1 MQFTV
6 SSSVLLNRLAA
17 VSSAI
22 SPKPIM
28 QILGNVLFEVSDN
41 ILKLTSSDLEL
52 TLSSTIE
59 VQDATGSISVA
70 MPPQLLKDTL
80 RELPEQNVRFEI
92 NEENLAVVMRTNNG
106 KYDFI
111 GFKGGEFPASP
122 KVEGDSD
129 KFTTTADVFY
139 NGIVRTIFATATEDL
154 RPTMTGIFLDLNTEG
169 LTFVATDAHKM
180 SRIINSS
187 VKGEKEASVIL
198 PKKAA
203 NALKN
208 ILAKS
213 KEEIT
218 VEFDGK
224 NIFVNTPDYALISRK
239 IEGRYPNYK
248 SVIPA
253 NNPFD
258 VTVDRMAFIA
268 AVKRVAVYTTQSTGL
283 MRLDITNDNLRLTAQ
298 DIDFSTS
305 ALEQVP
311 CKYEGNPLSIGFKAQ
326 LLTEILACITSE
338 NIILRLADQTRA
350 GIILPAENLENED
363 LLMLLMPMM
372 LPE

>member
-6 SSSVLLNRLAA
+6 SSSVLLNRLSA
-17 VSSAI
+17 VCSAI

-28 QILGNVLFEVSDN
+28 QILGNVLFEVSGN
-41 ILKLTSSDLEL
+41 TLKLTSSDLEL

-59 VQDATGSISVA
+59 VENVTGTISVA

-80 RELPEQNVRFEI
+80 RELPEQNVCFEI
-92 NEENLAVVMRTNNG
+92 NGENLAVVMRTNNG

-111 GFKGGEFPASP
+111 GFKGGDFPAAP
-122 KVEGDSD
+122 KVEGESTR
-129 KFTTTADVFY
+129 FNTTADIFY
-139 NGIVRTIFATATEDL
+139 NGIIRTLFATATEDL
-154 RPTMTGIFLDLNTEG
+154 RPTMTGIYLDLNAQG

-180 SRIINSS
+180 SRIINST
-187 VKGEKEASVIL
+187 VKTENEASVIL

-208 ILAKS
+208 ILGKS
-213 KEEIT
+213 KEDIT
-218 VEFDGK
+218 VEFDNK
-224 NIFVNTPDYALISRK
+224 NIFVNTPDYSLISRK

-253 NNPFD
+253 NNPYD
-258 VTVDRMAFIA
+258 VTVDRLAFIA

-311 CKYEGNPLSIGFKAQ
+311 CNYQGNPLSIGFKAQ
-326 LLTEILACITSE
+326 LLTEILSCITGD

-350 GIILPAENLENED
+350 GIILPAKNLENED
-363 LLMLLMPMM
+363 MLMLLMPMM